1 MVHGERMKV
10 DVSSLVRTH
19 LGFPSEWEGKLVD
32 GRAVKLSYRHG
43 KTKVLVD
50 GKMVA
55 TLSIDQFDVGG
66 YMEDHVLIKLLQDN
80 GYAD

>member
-1 MVHGERMKV
+1 MKV

-32 GRAVKLSYRHG
+32 GSKVKISYRHG

-50 GKMVA
+50 DVVVA

-66 YMEDHVLIKLLQDN
+66 YMDDSVLQKLLQDN